1 MTVTAAT
8 ALEQVTKNVFTTTK
22 IRGCNPSIV
31 FTKEGSV
38 FIDTAQWLT
47 TLLEMKEFALQK
59 GPIRYLINTE
69 AHIDH
74 IFGNHWFA
82 GVCPVIGHEKLHEI
96 FWQVPGDMNAYDYSV
111 DVIKRQDPGAL
122 HLMPSQKD
130 YVFNPPSIT
139 FSDRMSFKLGDH
151 TFKLYF
157 TPGHS
162 PSQICVHVPEERV
175 VFVGDTI
182 FANCQMWLHSG
193 DIDQLVA
200 SLKFLGT
207 LDVDHIVPG
216 HGPVVTKDYLNVQ
229 LGFIYEWIGAVAAG
243 ISKGWSQDECIERIN
258 FKSRY
263 PVDIGQDESMDYIQR
278 TNVIKCYK
286 YITTERSGQ

>member
-1 MTVTAAT
+1 MTVMSGVE
-8 ALEQVTKNVFTTTK
+8 LEQLTNNVFTVTK
-22 IRGCNPSIV
+22 IRGCNPSMV
-31 FTKEGSV
+31 FTTEGSV
-38 FIDTAQWLT
+38 FIDTAQWIS
-47 TLLEMKEFALQK
+47 TLLQMKTFALER

-69 AHIDH
+69 SHIDH

-82 GVCPVIGHEKLHEI
+82 GVCPVIGHEKLHET
-96 FWQVPGDMNAYDYSV
+96 FWQVPGDVNAYHYSV
-111 DVIKRQDPGAL
+111 DVIERQDPESMP
-122 HLMPSQKD
+122 LMPAEKD
-130 YVFNPPSIT
+130 YIFNPPSIT
-139 FSDRMSFKLGDH
+139 FSDKMSFRLGDH

-162 PSQICVHVPEERV
+162 ASQICVFVPEERV

-182 FANCQMWLHSG
+182 FSNCQMWLHSA

-216 HGPVVTKDYLNVQ
+216 HGPVVSKSYLNVQ
-229 LGFIYEWIGAVAAG
+229 IGFIYEWIGAVAAG
-243 ISKGWSQDECIERIN
+243 IAKGWSEEECIGRIN
-258 FKSRY
+258 FKTRY

-278 TNVIKCYK
+278 TNVIKCYN
-286 YITTERSGQ
+286 YITGRPKS